1 MGNRKGVMV
10 MMMMVRV
17 RRMGMGTWMGVREWL
32 EMGRRMMEVTE
43 IGRESGIQTG
53 IEMRMVE
60 KRMEMETWTQ

>member
-1 MGNRKGVMV
+1 M

>member
-1 MGNRKGVMV
+1 MGNRKGV

-32 EMGRRMMEVTE
+32 EMGRRMMEATE